1 MSKKDEAF
9 WSLSEIFS
17 QDYYEI
23 PRYQRNYSW
32 KKDEIDTLIEDIE
45 ENRIYSPNSPYYV
58 GTLIVSK
65 HTNEAGKE
73 VFETIDGQQRLT
85 TFTLLFCLL
94 KNLNIDSF
102 DRSKLDN
109 FKLNL
114 SFKSRKESD
123 NYLNYIYSNLYSKE
137 DFSDTYDIDLI
148 EGYELLQTA
157 IDKISDINCFVNY
170 LLFNVKI
177 LRIEVPEYTDLNHYF
192 EIMNTRGE
200 QLEAHEYV
208 KSILIEKFKD
218 CQYEQR
224 KFNTIWENCSDI
236 DKYVQLSFPAG
247 LRNKF
252 FGDWWDN
259 FYPKNYTNIDLRT
272 ITKDD
277 ETEESIDSILQ
288 NDDYIIKKNEENR
301 IISFERFSS
310 IITFPNF
317 LLHVLRIQLNNDKE
331 FFGQKESSLDNKEL
345 IREFSKTYKEYFNNP
360 EKVKLFGFNLLL
372 CRYLS
377 DKYIIK
383 RDSKTDD
390 WGLNKLYRKSYSY
403 SNYYVKH
410 TYGTTRDNIDSSEF
424 TKSDDITRN
433 IMMILSMFHVSF
445 PTQTRKNWYNGVLNY
460 LYNSWITD
468 GDIEPNKYL
477 NFLEKFARRI
487 FITQYIAK
495 KENIKTISFYK
506 VIYPEKEEDLDYYK
520 DIDNLFWSNL
530 NRGTK
535 VEMFVF
541 NYMDYLLWK
550 KYKNRGNNT
559 IAKTDCDKFRF
570 TQRTSVEHFYSQNP
584 EDNNYLGKDKLDS
597 FGNLSLLSSSE
608 NSKMTNRVPGSKSMA
623 YFGTIEGRKTM
634 PTLKY
639 HIMMNICKSNG
650 YCWNANNISNH
661 SENMIEI
668 LKNEIKR
675 LNPEM

>member
-1 MSKKDEAF
+1 MNKDIKEF
-9 WSLSEIFS
+9 FTLNEILG
-17 QDYYEI
+17 QDKYEI

-45 ENRIYSPNSPYYV
+45 ENRIYSPDAPYYV
-58 GTLIVSK
+58 GTLIVFRNIDKK
-65 HTNEAGKE
+65 HNI
-73 VFETIDGQQRLT
+73 VYETIDGQQRLT

-252 FGDWWDN
+252 FGNWWDS

-272 ITKDD
+272 TTKDD
-277 ETEESIDSILQ
+277 ETKESIDSILQ
-288 NDDYIIKKNEENR
+288 NDNYIIKKNEESR

-317 LLHVLRIQLNNDKE
+317 LLHVLRIQLNNDKD

-345 IREFSKTYKEYFNNP
+345 IREFSKTYKDYFNNP

-377 DKYIIK
+377 DTYIIK

-390 WGLNKLYRKSYSY
+390 WGLNKLYRKNYSY

-410 TYGTTRDNIDSSEF
+410 TYGTRDNVDSSES

-468 GDIEPNKYL
+468 GYIEPNKYL

-506 VIYPEKEEDLDYYK
+506 VIYPEKEEDLDCYK

-541 NYMDYLLWK
+541 NYLDYLLWK
-550 KYKNRGNNT
+550 KYRYRGNQS
-559 IAKTDCDKFRF
+559 ISKSDCENFRF
-570 TQRTSVEHFYSQNP
+570 TQRTSVEHFYPQKS
-584 EDNNYLGKDKLDS
+584 EDGNYLPKQILDS
-597 FGNLSLLSSSE
+597 FGNLSLLTASD
-608 NSKMTNRVPGSKSMA
+608 NSKMTNRTPVSKASA
-623 YFGTIEGRKTM
+623 YFGTLENRKTI

-639 HIMMNICKSNG
+639 HIMMKTCNENHI
-650 YCWNANNISNH
+650 WNKKLMDIH
-661 SENMIEI
+661 YQDMIDI
-668 LKNEIKR
+668 IKNEIIR
-675 LNPEM
+675 LNP